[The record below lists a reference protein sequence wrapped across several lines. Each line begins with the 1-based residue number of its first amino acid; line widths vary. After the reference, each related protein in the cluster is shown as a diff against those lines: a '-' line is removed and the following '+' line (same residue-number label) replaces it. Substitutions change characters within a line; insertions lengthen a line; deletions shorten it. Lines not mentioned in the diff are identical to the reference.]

1 MDLQSAWLS
10 LNVTVMKADR
20 KTANITASVESTL
33 STEGSSAADGQG
45 KTGY

>member
-1 MDLQSAWLS
+1 
-10 LNVTVMKADR
+10 MKADR

-33 STEGSSAADGQG
+33 SAKGSSAADEPG